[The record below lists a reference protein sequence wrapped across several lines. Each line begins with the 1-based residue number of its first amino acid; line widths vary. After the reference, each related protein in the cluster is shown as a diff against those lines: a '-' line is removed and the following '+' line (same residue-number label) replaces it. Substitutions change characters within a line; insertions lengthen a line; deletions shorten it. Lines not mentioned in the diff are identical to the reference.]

1 MQKIVFKRAIPFRTT
16 LGTVETD
23 TIIAENSTGQPD
35 EVIDVVGV
43 VDRSLAVV
51 RYGSKCVFSKN
62 SIIRTEPFAEED
74 LPEPSSPL

>member
-16 LGTVETD
+16 LGTIETD
-23 TIIAENSTGQPD
+23 TIIAESSTGRPD

-62 SIIRTEPFAEED
+62 SIIRTEPFSEEE
-74 LPEPSSPL
+74 LPPLSRP